1 MKYVA
6 FLDILGFKSKLNNFK
21 NHDDAVEFIRKFS
34 NIVYMKFKSLD
45 TSDSLKGFIVSD
57 SVILYSED
65 DQRESLVKLMNL
77 IKDICRAAFKA
88 NILIRGGLTKGEF
101 DKVPAEELK
110 NLEKGLIVG
119 DAYIKAFKQESLV
132 KAIGVTVSKN
142 VKDDLFNHIES
153 PDECIKNN
161 LLLIPLEMN
170 VDNDRNKY
178 FWFKY
183 IDIEFL
189 LEADNLNRFIELLI
203 KSDYLPHY
211 YNTLYWAIKN
221 EENKDKV
228 QKLFDMVTSTL
239 NRSDKNNSI
248 FKSFIMKAENKGV
261 ELDFRFLLSRYI
273 RIG

>member
-88 NILIRGGLTKGEF
+88 NILIRGGLAKGEF

-239 NRSDKNNSI
+239 NRSDINNSI
-248 FKSFIMKAENKGV
+248 FKSFIIKAENKGV